1 MRHRVI
7 GPWSWPLSTQTFD
20 AIWRGLSLSVRDAA
34 GLLVFEVAF
43 YFAYRSGMA
52 FSQAAASP
60 FWFPDSILLC
70 ALLVS
75 RPQLWWIFVL
85 LPLPVRLFSD
95 VAEGIPLWFLLTTF
109 WIDSAKGVLAA
120 WALRHF
126 VGRTFRLETVREFV
140 AFFVF
145 AVLLIPA
152 VAAFF
157 GATARSA
164 LGHSYWLSWEQWFL
178 GNALAQMIVTP
189 AILHWCLGLS
199 LTAKFPD
206 AGRRAEAVV
215 LAIGLLATG
224 YLATN
229 TGSSVVDFAGARFY
243 FPVPFLFW
251 AAFRFGM
258 RGASGAVAILAVL
271 AVYGAIN
278 GRGPFA
284 GLSPADTTL
293 ALQNFLLLRSVPLY
307 VVAAVIAQR
316 KEVEARLRE
325 SEARFRNMANT
336 APVLL
341 WIADRDAACEFV
353 NQRWLDFTGRSL
365 PDVAGKGWLD
375 DVHRDDLQPVMRA
388 YQSAAA
394 SRQPFEIEYRLR
406 RRDGEYRW
414 ILHDAA
420 LRHGPG
426 GEMLGYIGSAIDL
439 TERKESE
446 QAARIIS
453 HAQRLVL
460 MGELSA
466 AIAHEV
472 RQPLHAILSN
482 AAAATNLL
490 ASPDPPLRELRD
502 IIADIRADDLRAA
515 EIVSRIREFLRPQ
528 STNAQRLD
536 ISTVVSDAL
545 LYVGSDARH
554 RLIQVR
560 SELAGNLPPI
570 VADRTQLLQVLI
582 NLLVNA
588 MDAMDGKPETE
599 RHLSV
604 HTGLDTEGKVTVAV
618 SDSGHGMTPDDMRRI
633 FEPFFTTKPNGM
645 GLGLFIAHSIVA
657 RQHGDIRAEHNPAG
671 GSTFRIAFPVAPRA
685 AD

>member
-1 MRHRVI
+1 MI
-7 GPWSWPLSTQTFD
+7 KPWSWPFSAPTPD
-20 AIWRGLSLSVRDAA
+20 AIRRGLDLSLRDVA
-34 GLLVFEVAF
+34 GFVIFEIAF

-60 FWFPDSILLC
+60 FWFPDSVLLC

-85 LPLPVRLFSD
+85 LPLPVRLFSN

-109 WIDSAKGVLAA
+109 WIDSAKGVFAA

-140 AFFVF
+140 AFFAF

-152 VAAFF
+152 VAAFC

-164 LGHSYWLSWEQWFL
+164 LGHSYWMAWEQWFL
-178 GNALAQMIVTP
+178 GNALAQLIVTP
-189 AILHWCLGLS
+189 AILHWCLRLP
-199 LTAKFPD
+199 LKAKLPD
-206 AGRRAEAVV
+206 ARRRIEAMV
-215 LAIGLLATG
+215 LAIGLLVTG

-229 TGSSVVDFAGARFY
+229 TGSSAIDFAGARFY
-243 FPVPFLFW
+243 VPVPLLFW

-258 RGASGAVAILAVL
+258 RGASGATAILAILAVH
-271 AVYGAIN
+271 GAIN

-284 GLSPADTTL
+284 DLSPADITL

-316 KEVEARLRE
+316 REVEARLRE
-325 SEARFRNMANT
+325 SEARFRSMANT

-341 WIADRDAACEFV
+341 WISDRDAGCEFV
-353 NQRWLDFTGRSL
+353 NQRWLDLTGRSQS
-365 PDVAGKGWLD
+365 DVAGKGWLEDVHPD
-375 DVHRDDLQPVMRA
+375 DVQPVLQA
-388 YQSAAA
+388 YHAAAA

-406 RRDGEYRW
+406 RHDGEYRW
-414 ILHDAA
+414 ISHNAA

-426 GEMLGYIGSAIDL
+426 GEMLGYIGSAIDV
-439 TERKESE
+439 TDRKESE
-446 QAARIIS
+446 QAGRAIS
-453 HAQRLVL
+453 HAQRLIL

-472 RQPLHAILSN
+472 RQPLHAILNN
-482 AAAATNLL
+482 AAAAANLL
-490 ASPDPPLRELRD
+490 AAPNPSLQELRE
-502 IIADIRADDLRAA
+502 IISDIRADDLRAA

-528 STNAQRLD
+528 ATNAQRLD
-536 ISTVVSDAL
+536 VSEVVSDAL

-554 RLIQVR
+554 RQVLVR
-560 SELAGNLPPI
+560 NELARNLPP
-570 VADRTQLLQVLI
+570 VFADRTQLLQVLI

-588 MDAMDGKPETE
+588 MDAMEGMPEAE
-599 RHLSV
+599 RHLTAR
-604 HTGLDTEGKVTVAV
+604 TGVDATGKVEVAI
-618 SDSGHGMTPDDMRRI
+618 SDSGHGLPPEDMRRI
-633 FEPFFTTKPNGM
+633 FEPFFTTKPQGM
-645 GLGLFIAHSIVA
+645 GLGLYIARSIVG
-657 RQHGDIRAEHNPAG
+657 RHRGDIRAEGNPTG
-671 GSTFRIAFPVAPRA
+671 GSTFRITLPAEPVSPGQ
-685 AD
+685 

>member
-1 MRHRVI
+1 VI
-7 GPWSWPLSTQTFD
+7 NRWPLPLSAQTFD
-20 AIWRGLSLSVRDAA
+20 AIWRGLNLSVRDAA
-34 GLLVFEVAF
+34 GFLVFEIAF

-109 WIDSAKGVLAA
+109 WIDSAKGVFAA

-140 AFFVF
+140 AFFIF

-164 LGHSYWLSWEQWFL
+164 LGNSYWLSWEQWFL

-206 AGRRAEAVV
+206 TRRRIEMVL
-215 LAIGLLATG
+215 LAIGLFVSG

-229 TGSSVVDFAGARFY
+229 TGASAIDFAGARFY

-251 AAFRFGM
+251 AALRFGM
-258 RGASGAVAILAVL
+258 RGASGAVAILTVL

-316 KEVEARLRE
+316 KGVEVRLRE
-325 SEARFRNMANT
+325 SEVRFRSMANS

-341 WIADRDAACEFV
+341 WIADRDAGCEFV
-353 NQRWLDFTGRSL
+353 NQRWLDFTGRSQS
-365 PDVAGKGWLD
+365 DVTGEGWLD
-375 DVHRDDLQPVMRA
+375 DVHPDDVQPVVRA
-388 YQSAAA
+388 YQSSAAL
-394 SRQPFEIEYRLR
+394 RHPFEIEYRLR
-406 RRDGEYRW
+406 RHDGEYRW
-414 ILHDAA
+414 IAHNAA
-420 LRHGPG
+420 LRHAPDGD
-426 GEMLGYIGSAIDL
+426 MVGYIGSAIDI

-446 QAARIIS
+446 QVARVIS

-472 RQPLHAILSN
+472 RQPLHAILNN

-490 ASPDPPLRELRD
+490 ALPDPPLQELRE
-502 IIADIRADDLRAA
+502 IISDIRADDLRAA

-528 STNAQRLD
+528 ATNAQSLD
-536 ISTVVSDAL
+536 ISDVVADAL
-545 LYVGSDARH
+545 LYVGSDARQ
-554 RLIQVR
+554 RQILVR
-560 SELAGNLPPI
+560 SELAGNLPKI
-570 VADRTQLLQVLI
+570 FADRTQLLQVLI

-588 MDAMDGKPETE
+588 MDAMDGKPEAE
-599 RHLSV
+599 RHISV
-604 HTGLDTEGKVTVAV
+604 STTVEMADKVTITI
-618 SDSGHGMTPDDMRRI
+618 SDSGHGMSPEDLRRI
-633 FEPFFTTKPNGM
+633 FEPFFTTKPHGM
-645 GLGLFIAHSIVA
+645 GLGLYIARSIVE
-657 RQHGDIRAEHNPAG
+657 RHHGEIQAECDRPG
-671 GSTFRIAFPVAPRA
+671 GCTFRITFPVTPPASGQ
-685 AD
+685 